1 MRLLLVED
9 DPALGPELKEALARE
24 GYAADLVD
32 DGVHA
37 EALGDTEPYDLVILD
52 LGLPRRNGLEVL
64 RNWRSRGK
72 RMPVVILTA
81 RGSWQEKVE
90 GFQAGADDYVGK
102 PFQFEELLARIG
114 AVLRRAQGNT
124 AGPLQ
129 IEGITLDEAA
139 QCLVSPEGA
148 RLALTGIEFRLMR
161 YFMLHPGQVLS
172 KVQLAEHVYDFDA
185 ERDSNVIEVY
195 INRLR
200 QKIGRNLIATRRGQ
214 GYVFAP
220 KDR

>member
-102 PFQFEELLARIG
+102 PFQFEELLARVG

-124 AGPLQ
+124 TGPLQ
-129 IEGITLDEAA
+129 VEGITLDEAS

-148 RLALTGIEFRLMR
+148 QLALTGIEFRLMR

-200 QKIGRNLIATRRGQ
+200 QKIGRDLIVTRRGQ